1 MAGLGLAEMNAFVA
15 IVEQRSF
22 AKAAVQLGVSP
33 STLSESLR
41 KLEERLAVR
50 LIERTTRSVAPTEAG
65 ERLLTRLRSVLEDY
79 AAALESINDFRDKP
93 RGQLRVTIAAP
104 AADVI
109 MAPIVARFL
118 AQFPE
123 IRLEISVDD
132 ALTDIV
138 AGRFDAGIRIRELL
152 DRDTIAVRV
161 AAELRLVVIASRAY
175 LEGHGRPKTPHDLLS
190 RNCIRL
196 RLPSVGLLPWRFAQ
210 KGKSFQVAVDG
221 ALVVNDVPFALRA
234 ARDGLGLLQT
244 HSKRVESFIAEGEL
258 ETVLDDLGTASGQWF
273 FSLLPLPSTHSRAV
287 ASFCR
292 FSARGGKGQRRARRV
307 RIHDRR
313 DVLGIAA
320 MTVAALSSSFLVLQS
335 RHTARAGILARLLG
349 AEASTSVVASGT
361 LN

>member
-1 MAGLGLAEMNAFVA
+1 MAVPGLAEMNAFVA

-22 AKAAVQLGVSP
+22 TKAAVQLGVSP

-65 ERLLTRLRSVLEDY
+65 ERLLTRLRPVLEDY
-79 AAALESINDFRDKP
+79 EAAFESINDFRDKP

-104 AADVI
+104 AAALI
-109 MAPIVARFL
+109 MAPVVARFL
-118 AQFPE
+118 AQYPE
-123 IRLEISVDD
+123 IRLELSVDD

-152 DRDTIAVRV
+152 ERDMIAVRV
-161 AAELRLVVIASRAY
+161 AGELRLVVIASRAY

-210 KGKSFQVAVDG
+210 NGKSFEVAVDG

-244 HSKRVESFIAEGEL
+244 HSNRVESFIAQGEL
-258 ETVLDDLGTASGQWF
+258 ETVLDDWAPPRVNGF
-273 FSLLPLPSTHSRAV
+273 FLYYPSRRHTRAPLQVFVDFLRKAAKV
-287 ASFCR
+287 KGAR
-292 FSARGGKGQRRARRV
+292 VARGK
-307 RIHDRR
+307 
-313 DVLGIAA
+313 
-320 MTVAALSSSFLVLQS
+320 
-335 RHTARAGILARLLG
+335 
-349 AEASTSVVASGT
+349 
-361 LN
+361 